1 MNEEE
6 KINKIIWV
14 LWWVKKEDREQF
26 LKVLFTEKELNDIS
40 DRIDILSKLKS
51 WESQRKISA
60 EVWVSITTVTR
71 WNKFY
76 KDNKEIIE
84 KYIK

>member
-6 KINKIIWV
+6 KINKIIQI
-14 LWWVKKEDREQF
+14 LWWVNKEDREKF
-26 LKVLFTEKELNDIS
+26 LKVLFTKNEIKDFS

>member
-1 MNEEE
+1 M
-6 KINKIIWV
+6 
-14 LWWVKKEDREQF
+14 
-26 LKVLFTEKELNDIS
+26 LKDGN
-40 DRIDILSKLKS
+40 
-51 WESQRKISA
+51 SQRKISK

-76 KDNKEIIE
+76 KENKGIIE

>member
-1 MNEEE
+1 MEE
-6 KINKIIWV
+6 KIDKIIKI
-14 LWWVKKEDREQF
+14 LWWVEKNDREDF
-26 LKVLFTEKELNDIS
+26 LKVLFTDKEINDFS
-40 DRIDILSKLKS
+40 DRIDILSKLKK
-51 WESQRKISA
+51 WDSQRKISS

-76 KDNKEIIE
+76 KNNSEIIG

>member
-6 KINKIIWV
+6 KINKIIWI
-14 LWWVKKEDREQF
+14 LWRVKKKDREQF
-26 LKVLFTEKELNDIS
+26 LKILFTENEIKDFS

-71 WNKFY
+71 GNKFY
-76 KDNKEIIE
+76 KENKEIIE
-84 KYIK
+84 KYI